1 MKLYRFEYSCYA
13 RKAQMVLDLLGLTY
27 DIVEVPFGDRT
38 ELATLTH
45 GYIQVPVLVDDRG
58 KVTVDSRAICETV
71 LQGECAERLVP
82 APWQGPIWAY
92 ADWCDG
98 PLEDALFRIA
108 SPKLRHHFKRA
119 ADQALFVFVK
129 ERKFGKGCVDDWE
142 RGAAD
147 LIARARALLAPT
159 VQTLRQQ
166 PFIFGARATLAD
178 AALYGQCAMLRF
190 ADAAMP
196 GALAPE
202 LYPWMSRLEDARPA
216 K

>member
-13 RKAQMVLDLLGLTY
+13 RKAQMVLDLLGLRY

-58 KVTVDSRAICETV
+58 EVIVDSRAICETL
-71 LQGECAERLVP
+71 LQGEYAERLVP
-82 APWQGPIWAY
+82 SPWQGPIWAY

-98 PLEDALFRIA
+98 PLEDVLFRIA
-108 SPKLRHHFKRA
+108 SPGIRRWLTRTADRA
-119 ADQALFVFVK
+119 LLTFIK

-159 VQTLRQQ
+159 AQTLRQQ
-166 PFIFGARATLAD
+166 PFIFGPRATLAD
-178 AALYGQCAMLRF
+178 AALYGLCAMLRG
-190 ADAAMP
+190 ADATMP

-202 LYPWMSRLEDARPA
+202 LAPWMSRVEDARPA